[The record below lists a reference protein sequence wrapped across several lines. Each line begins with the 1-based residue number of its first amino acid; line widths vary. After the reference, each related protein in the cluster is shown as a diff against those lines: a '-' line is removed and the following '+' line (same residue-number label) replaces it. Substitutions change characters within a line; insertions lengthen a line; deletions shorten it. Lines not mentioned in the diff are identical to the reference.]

1 MGGAEQTFQFL
12 SFFWR
17 FFSGIMT
24 NKKIIRLLFISL
36 GLFAIVMYGDL
47 EMKSQIYAQRRAK
60 LMEKMQ
66 EGVAI
71 FKNTARNM
79 DFYYLTGC
87 DEPGAAFLLIP
98 DEEAKFILFVR
109 PYSAERE
116 IWSGKQYTLEETKKI
131 YGADQVYPTDE
142 FERILFQNL
151 RGKAKVFYSLRDEE
165 LNQRILPM
173 FQRSG
178 GNFPDNIVN
187 PLPYVHEMRLI
198 KGPEEIVLLRKA
210 IEITCDALSE
220 VYKAVQPGMFEYEI
234 QAIIEYFYRKNGATV
249 GFSSIVGSGPNA
261 TMLHY
266 NKNDRQTQEG
276 DLLLMDVGA
285 AYGKYTADVTRTIPV
300 SGTFSQRQKEVYEIV
315 LDAQRQAIA
324 VANPGVGIHKI
335 NQKGVELIKEG
346 LFRLGLITD
355 KKSDW
360 QHKISLMY
368 YISHWIGLNV
378 HDVGGQGPDDGVGRK
393 LEPGMVLT
401 VEPGI
406 YIRKESFDHLEE
418 MLGRSA
424 PAEKE
429 LEDFLEAVKPAV
441 EKYAGIGI
449 RIEDDILIT
458 ETGHEVLSKKIPK
471 ESDEIEKLM
480 KKDSYLNK

>member
-1 MGGAEQTFQFL
+1 MIHKEKYLYRKVVGLCFG
-12 SFFWR
+12 
-17 FFSGIMT
+17 
-24 NKKIIRLLFISL
+24 LFIFVSFL
-36 GLFAIVMYGDL
+36 GLFSFGDL
-47 EMKSQIYAQRRAK
+47 EPKKPIYAQRRAK
-60 LMEKMQ
+60 LMKKMQ
-66 EGVAI
+66 EGIAI

-87 DEPGAAFLLIP
+87 DEPGAAFLLLP
-98 DEEAKFILFVR
+98 DDKAKFILFVR

-116 IWSGKQYTLEETKKI
+116 IWSGKQFTLEETKKI
-131 YGADQVYPTDE
+131 YGADQVYPVDQ

-151 RGKAKVFYSLRDEE
+151 RGKSKVFYSLNDEE
-165 LNQRILPM
+165 LNQRILPV

-178 GNFPDNIVN
+178 GNFPGKIVN

-198 KGPEEIVLLRKA
+198 KGAEEISLLRHA
-210 IEITCDALSE
+210 IDITCNALSE

-234 QAIIEYFYRKNGATV
+234 QAIIEYVYRKNGATV

-266 NKNDRQTQEG
+266 NKNDRQILDG

-285 AYGKYTADVTRTIPV
+285 AFGKYTADVTRTIPV

-315 LDAQRQAIA
+315 LDAQKKAIDVA
-324 VANPGVGIHKI
+324 VPGVGIHKI
-335 NQKGVELIKEG
+335 NQKGVEVIKEG

-360 QHKISLMY
+360 QHRISLMY

-418 MLGRSA
+418 MLGRNA
-424 PAEKE
+424 PEEKE
-429 LEDFLEAVKPAV
+429 LEDFLKAVKPAV

-458 ETGHEVLSKKIPK
+458 ETGHDVLSDMIPK
-471 ESDEIEKLM
+471 EMDEIGKLM
-480 KKDSYLNK
+480 KKDSYLNRKK